1 MMILIRW
8 WTSELSK
15 NMKNLIQSSFQNIMQ
30 DYNNQLEKLNSTGT
44 MLQEH
49 VTNLK
54 YKNSNLWEKAEDD
67 RQ

>member
-1 MMILIRW
+1 MMILIWW
-8 WTSELSK
+8 WTSELSE
-15 NMKNLIQSSFQNIMQ
+15 NMKNLIQSRFQSIMQ
-30 DYNNQLEKLNSTGT
+30 DYKNQLEKPNSTVT